1 MVGENS
7 VKNGIGFTVTARFR
21 ALERKIK
28 GPQR

>member
-1 MVGENS
+1 MVGKSS
-7 VKNGIGFTVTARFR
+7 VNNGIGVTVTARFR